1 MRTRDPSRRPG
12 VRGSWHDSGAVLGE
26 IRAVVHLLARSQAPG
41 TRDVILYLLV
51 AQMLA
56 ASGHEGPPHRPIR
69 PPRRTP
75 RAPAR
80 GARHESLTGRR
91 PRG

>member
-1 MRTRDPSRRPG
+1 MGD
-12 VRGSWHDSGAVLGE
+12 
-26 IRAVVHLLARSQAPG
+26 IRALLHLLARSQAPG

-56 ASGHEGPPHRPIR
+56 ASAHEGPPHRPIR
-69 PPRRTP
+69 PPRRAP
-75 RAPAR
+75 RAKGR
-80 GARHESLTGRR
+80 VRRHESLTGRR